1 MGFLPSKGISMH
13 PIRLLPVVALSVLA
27 ACAPMRPQSAAGAPY
42 QTLTASWP
50 ADTQKV
56 IQKMVAKYGPPQ
68 EASSGTLVWHNNGP
82 WKRTVIYREEVPHA
96 FPKPHK
102 DVMEQ
107 FINYRVPAG
116 KASELLAYDGSV
128 VPYRTNGELSAR
140 CDLEEANFLAINLAH
155 DIATGR
161 RTVEDARAFY
171 AQTMKA
177 MMAGTMSPYLQ
188 GFIFPVPR
196 GGTADPDRPA
206 M

>member
-1 MGFLPSKGISMH
+1 MH
-13 PIRLLPVVALSVLA
+13 LLVRLAPIGALTLLV
-27 ACAPMRPQSAAGAPY
+27 ACAPMRPPSAAGMSY
-42 QTLTASWP
+42 QSLTASWP

-68 EASSGTLVWHNNGP
+68 EASAGTLVWHNNGP

-96 FPKPHK
+96 FPKAHK

-107 FINYRVPAG
+107 FIDYRVPVA
-116 KASELLAYDGSV
+116 KVSELFAYDGSV

-140 CDLEEANFLAINLAH
+140 CDMEEANFLAINLSH

-161 RTVEDARAFY
+161 RNVADARAFY
-171 AQTMKA
+171 AETMKA